1 MGPYCAFSDFLSLD
15 ILYFMIYDLHSHTT
29 ASDGSL
35 SPAELVQRAVE
46 HRVDVFAI
54 TDHDTTNGLQEAHDT
69 IAAHALPITLINGV
83 EVSTNWQNHEI
94 HVVGLNVD
102 LANPELQAFLAEQR
116 SKREERAV
124 EMGNRLAKARIPGA
138 YEGAKALAGDASI
151 TRSHFAQYLVEQGVE
166 NTFQNVFKRFL
177 AKGKTGY
184 VPPNWATIEQ
194 TIEIIHQSGGQ
205 AVLAHPLQYKLSTKW
220 IKRLL
225 AAFEEA
231 GGDALEVGQPQ
242 QGITERTL
250 LASYGRDYNLAGSVG
265 SDFHRPS
272 SWTELGRNLY
282 IPKDCT
288 PVWSSWP
295 EADAK
300 PVATAEQSA

>member
-1 MGPYCAFSDFLSLD
+1 MPFSDFLSLD

-124 EMGNRLAKARIPGA
+124 EMGNRLAKARILGA

-151 TRSHFAQYLVEQGVE
+151 TRSHFAKYLVEQGVE

-220 IKRLL
+220 FKRLL

-288 PVWSSWP
+288 PVWLSWP

-300 PVATAEQSA
+300 PVSTVEQSA

>member
-1 MGPYCAFSDFLSLD
+1 
-15 ILYFMIYDLHSHTT
+15 MIYDLHSHTT

-35 SPAELVQRAVE
+35 SPAELVLRAVE
-46 HRVDVFAI
+46 NRVDVLAI
-54 TDHDTTNGLQEAHDT
+54 TDHDTTAGLAEAQET
-69 IAAHALPITLINGV
+69 IQDLELPITLVTGV
-83 EVSTNWQNHEI
+83 EISTNWQNHEI
-94 HVVGLNVD
+94 HIVALNVD
-102 LANPELQAFLAEQR
+102 LSNANLQAFLSEQR
-116 SKREERAV
+116 SKRELRAI
-124 EMGNRLAKARIPGA
+124 EMGNRLAKARIPDA
-138 YEGAKALAGDASI
+138 YAGAKAIAGDAAI
-151 TRSHFAQYLVEQGVE
+151 TRSHFAKYLVAQGIE

-194 TIEIIHQSGGQ
+194 TIEIIKESGGQ

-220 IKRLL
+220 FKRLL
-225 AAFEEA
+225 SAFQTA
-231 GGDALEVGQPQ
+231 GGDAMEVGQPQ
-242 QGITERTL
+242 QSISERTL
-250 LASYGRDYNLAGSVG
+250 LASYSRDYTLFGSVG

-295 EADAK
+295 PLA
-300 PVATAEQSA
+300 

>member
-1 MGPYCAFSDFLSLD
+1 
-15 ILYFMIYDLHSHTT
+15 MIYDLHSHTT

-35 SPAELVQRAVE
+35 SPAELVRRAVE
-46 HRVDVFAI
+46 RRVDVFAI
-54 TDHDTTNGLQEAHDT
+54 TDHDTTDGLQEGHDT
-69 IAAHALPITLINGV
+69 IAAQQLPLTLINGV

-102 LANPELQAFLAEQR
+102 LANAALQAFLAEQR
-116 SKREERAV
+116 NKREDRAM
-124 EMGNRLAKARIPGA
+124 EMGRRLAKARILGA

-220 IKRLL
+220 FKRLL
-225 AAFEEA
+225 AAFQEA
-231 GGDALEVGQPQ
+231 DGDAMEVGQPQ

-250 LASYGRDYNLAGSVG
+250 LATYSRDYALLGSVG

-282 IPKDCT
+282 IPKDCI

-295 EADAK
+295 EIEAQ
-300 PVATAEQSA
+300 PVSAAEQST

>member
-1 MGPYCAFSDFLSLD
+1 M
-15 ILYFMIYDLHSHTT
+15 
-29 ASDGSL
+29 
-35 SPAELVQRAVE
+35 
-46 HRVDVFAI
+46 
-54 TDHDTTNGLQEAHDT
+54 
-69 IAAHALPITLINGV
+69 
-83 EVSTNWQNHEI
+83 
-94 HVVGLNVD
+94 
-102 LANPELQAFLAEQR
+102 
-116 SKREERAV
+116 
-124 EMGNRLAKARIPGA
+124 
-138 YEGAKALAGDASI
+138 
-151 TRSHFAQYLVEQGVE
+151 
-166 NTFQNVFKRFL
+166 
-177 AKGKTGY
+177 
-184 VPPNWATIEQ
+184 PPNWATIEQ

-295 EADAK
+295 DAK
-300 PVATAEQSA
+300 PVSTVEQSA